1 MQVYELIE
9 TLKRIK
15 FLKRQIKKLEKAKL
29 EDSYSSELLE
39 SEKVKLEWELR
50 HLENKTLDE

>member
-29 EDSYSSELLE
+29 EDNYSSELVE